1 MPISNYNR
9 RFYKRY
15 ITERRE
21 DTRSVM
27 GIVKEEYLR
36 TPLLP
41 RSSLGTELEEVEVT
55 VTRGAR
61 DEVIAD
67 ELEVGVVELEDDVDE
82 LEDEDELEDDDDEL
96 EDDDEDA
103 DVAEPAAMGVSSL
116 AFLNGFFN
124 VPPSAADWKGLH
136 WLTAGGGFGGGAEP
150 PVEVCDSK
158 KVDTTPLFVYTPT
171 IWASSPSHDSN
182 TPSWSGVVGMLKLQ
196 PSSS

>member
-82 LEDEDELEDDDDEL
+82 LEDEDELEDDDD
-96 EDDDEDA
+96 DEDA

-116 AFLNGFFN
+116 AFLNGFFSE
-124 VPPSAADWKGLH
+124 PPSAVDWKGEH
-136 WLTAGGGFGGGAEP
+136 
-150 PVEVCDSK
+150 
-158 KVDTTPLFVYTPT
+158 
-171 IWASSPSHDSN
+171 
-182 TPSWSGVVGMLKLQ
+182 
-196 PSSS
+196 